1 MRPSRRST
9 IAGERPLTPAE
20 RSALVATAATTTL
33 LFYVVATAVSIAL
46 LALCT
51 VLVIILVVAARLGAS
66 GFIAPIVEREWLLLK
81 IVVRSL
87 WLPKPV
93 NYRLKIEQ
101 REAPRLFALLTRLS
115 TKMGVRPPDE
125 VFVEM
130 NNGAW
135 VQLKGLVRGR
145 GTTLLGVGY
154 DLLAGLPEHEV
165 EAVLAH
171 EMAHAGLVNRGLSG
185 WMNRTLGRLVRMTSD
200 LRTYT
205 LERKEKG
212 TKSLLGEVLFQLC
225 DMLTRRSVR
234 LVATYSRQDEFEADA
249 GAAEA
254 CGPAAIR
261 WALVHLERLSADL
274 ERLPWAER
282 LARLE
287 TDESF
292 SRWLVGALAQER
304 VKPRSQM
311 RDAVD
316 AFSTHPSLRDR
327 IRALGADDSV
337 SIPGRPGIELLDDPD
352 RVASQ
357 LVTTIQRT
365 AAREERKD
373 DYELQEQIRKIQNP
387 SHSNLWG
394 VIGVAFIIFALLGGV
409 ATLAGGND
417 TSLFFLVVLGTLG
430 GLIARKAMH
439 RDRRKLPIP
448 SFGALTWK
456 HVSAEEFAAAEQS
469 IETDLR
475 GRFEPAGFKTDVNG
489 MIEASYAALGEMDYL
504 TAHVA
509 ARLALDKEKKNVDAA
524 LALGVAAAALG
535 NAKQSIELHEWV
547 RQFTGWRSD
556 NVKWGVAWA
565 RCLLEDWATT
575 EALLAQLV
583 EKRQD
588 QPTFQSLLGFA
599 KIARGKIRTAEAHFR
614 KAAELEPS
622 NRFHI
627 AQLASLYL
635 DSGRLLDA
643 EQIISPMRD
652 AAAADVQVAAL
663 FLRMAL
669 LRRHEADAAQWADI
683 VESLD
688 PDPFSY
694 VKFGFLFESARFDDR
709 ARAYFERALGAG
721 HFPEAHIGLAR
732 LQTAAGDRAD
742 ARKHL
747 LEALNAERDRPATA
761 QSPLALLHDI
771 IGQLN
776 NLEDER
782 VQCRAWIATVPL
794 QAGGPLAG
802 ASMFVCAPEE
812 LSAAAHLDRVL
823 SSLYPTSGMTAG
835 RLHWKEAPDETQPV
849 RPIAPGVLHFTP
861 AMSPRNSRP

>member
-1 MRPSRRST
+1 MRASRRST
-9 IAGERPLTPAE
+9 IAGERPLNPAE
-20 RSALVATAATTTL
+20 RSALVVTAATTTL
-33 LFYVVATAVSIAL
+33 LFYVVTSAVSIAL

-51 VLVIILVVAARLGAS
+51 VLVAILLVAARVGAA

-93 NYRLKIEQ
+93 NYRL
-101 REAPRLFALLTRLS
+101 RLDPGDAPGLFALITRLAAR
-115 TKMGVRPPDE
+115 MDVRPPDE

-145 GTTLLGVGY
+145 GRTLLGVGY

-171 EMAHAGLVNRGLSG
+171 EMAHARLVNRGLSG

-205 LERKEKG
+205 LERKEKTG
-212 TKSLLGEVLFQLC
+212 KSLIGETLFRLC
-225 DMLTRRSVR
+225 DALTTRSVR

-249 GAAEA
+249 GAAAA
-254 CGPAAIR
+254 CGPASIR

-287 TDESF
+287 SGESF
-292 SRWLVGALAQER
+292 SRWLVGALAEER

-316 AFSTHPSLRDR
+316 PFSTHPLLRDR
-327 IRALGADDSV
+327 IRALDADDSV
-337 SIPGRPGIELLDDPD
+337 AVPGRPGIELLRDPD
-352 RVASQ
+352 DVASQ
-357 LVTTIQRT
+357 LVLAIHRT
-365 AAREERKD
+365 ATREERKD
-373 DYELQEQIRKIQNP
+373 DYALQEQIRKVQSP
-387 SHSNLWG
+387 SHSRVWA
-394 VIGVAFIIFALLGGV
+394 VIGVAFIVFALLGSL

-430 GLIARKAMH
+430 VWLARKAMH

-448 SFGALTWK
+448 AYGSLTWK
-456 HVSAEEFAAAEQS
+456 PLPHEELAVLERQLEAE
-469 IETDLR
+469 LR
-475 GRFEPAGFKTDVNG
+475 GRYEPAAQKPDVNG
-489 MIEASYAALGEMDYL
+489 YVDACFAALGESDYVR
-504 TAHVA
+504 AHVA
-509 ARLALDKEKKNVDAA
+509 ARLALRHEDKNVDAA

-535 NAKQSIELHEWV
+535 NARQSGELHEWV

-565 RCLLEDWATT
+565 RCLLEDWGTT

-583 EKRQD
+583 EKRPD
-588 QPTFQSLLGFA
+588 HPTFQSVLGLA

-614 KAAELEPS
+614 KAVELEPGNLS
-622 NRFHI
+622 HT
-627 AQLASLYL
+627 ALLASLYL
-635 DSGRLLDA
+635 DSGRLKDA
-643 EQIISPMRD
+643 VATISPQRD
-652 AAAADVQVAAL
+652 VAEEDVQVAAL
-663 FLRMAL
+663 FLRLEL
-669 LRRHEADAAQWADI
+669 LRRNESEATRWADI
-683 VESLD
+683 VEALD

-732 LQTAAGDRAD
+732 LQAASGDRVV
-742 ARKHL
+742 ARQHL
-747 LEALNAERDRPATA
+747 LDALNAERERPATA
-761 QSPLALLHDI
+761 QSPLVLLPDI

-812 LSAAAHLDRVL
+812 TSAAVHLDRVL
-823 SSLYPTSGMTAG
+823 SALYPTAGMTAG

-849 RPIAPGVLHFTP
+849 RPIAPGVLHFTASSARP
-861 AMSPRNSRP
+861 SRP